1 MNLYFLS
8 GLPRSGSTLL
18 TSLLY
23 QNSLIHTE
31 GLSGLCDVMWHT
43 HQSLSVSQ
51 SISANHRQA
60 HAQQMVSD
68 LPARYYSKITR
79 PVVIDKCRA
88 WTVPDNV
95 QMLKHYVTAQPKI
108 IVLTRDPA
116 DIIASFK
123 SLFVRNGRD
132 DFNTSG
138 ITDEFNRNMLS
149 TQMAKDSND
158 HDTFLFVKFEKLITE
173 TQSELDRIYAFLE
186 MESFIHNLSNIVT
199 VNPEDDS
206 VYGLAGM
213 HDVRRT
219 IGKRDAV

>member
-1 MNLYFLS
+1 MKLHYLS

-18 TSLLY
+18 TTLLY
-23 QNSLIHTE
+23 QNPLIHTE
-31 GLSGLCDVMWHT
+31 GISSLCDVMWQT
-43 HQSLSVSQ
+43 HQSLSNAQ
-51 SISANHRQA
+51 AIPANRRQA
-60 HAQQMVSD
+60 HAHQMVSD
-68 LPARYYSKITR
+68 LPARYYSEILR

-88 WTVPDNV
+88 WTAPDNV
-95 QMLKHYVTAQPKI
+95 QMLKHYVTPQPKI

-132 DFNTSG
+132 DFDTSG
-138 ITDEFNRNMLS
+138 MADEFNRNMIC
-149 TQMAKDSND
+149 TQMARDAD
-158 HDTFLFVKFEKLITE
+158 DPGLFLFVEFEKLITE